1 MQFSVLGSGSS
12 GNSVYIESGKTSL
25 LIDAGFSG
33 KEINKRLA
41 SLGKKTEELKAICL
55 THEHRDHVAGVGVL
69 ARRFNK
75 LAVWGNEGTLM
86 NGERITKNIPD
97 ARVFETGDI
106 LQIGDLEVRSFRI
119 NHDTSDPVG
128 YTVSNGIHTLGYCT
142 DTGYASHLMAQRLM
156 GCDALIL
163 EFNHDPDLLR
173 MGPYPLQ
180 LQQRVRSRQGHLANE
195 EGAAFLQT
203 ISHDK
208 MQCVVLAHLSEKN
221 NTPQHALRAV
231 KPIQEQWS
239 QLRVEVADQHQPLP
253 LITLC

>member
-1 MQFSVLGSGSS
+1 
-12 GNSVYIESGKTSL
+12 
-25 LIDAGFSG
+25 
-33 KEINKRLA
+33 
-41 SLGKKTEELKAICL
+41 
-55 THEHRDHVAGVGVL
+55 
-69 ARRFNK
+69 
-75 LAVWGNEGTLM
+75 M

-128 YTVSNGIHTLGYCT
+128 YTISNGVYTLGYCT
-142 DTGYASHLMAQRLM
+142 DTGHVSHLMSQRLM
-156 GCDALIL
+156 GCDAIVL

-195 EGAAFLQT
+195 EGAAFLKE
-203 ISHDK
+203 IVHDK
-208 MQCVVLAHLSEKN
+208 MQCAVLAHLSEKN
-221 NTPQHALRAV
+221 NTPAHALRAV
-231 KPIQEQWS
+231 KPIQEHWS

-253 LITLC
+253 LITLR